1 MNANISFATQWVSHL
16 TFAAGMLAAP
26 AAIAAPDYTLLTH
39 EGADRQQRLLAVAK
53 AEGTLTLY
61 TTIAE
66 KDLAVLIVP
75 FEKKYDIKVK
85 VWRAGTDKVLQR
97 TMTEAQAK
105 RFEVDAIHFGAPE
118 LDILRREKLL
128 RPVQS
133 PHFKQLIASAVP
145 AHREWVG
152 TLLSVWVQA
161 YNTNVIKKSDLPK
174 TYYDF
179 LDPKWKG
186 KLGIEVKNE
195 DWFSSVVAE
204 LGGDR
209 NSDKGNEKGNEKGL
223 QFFRDLVA
231 KNGISTRQGHTLL
244 NNMVVSGEVP
254 LALTV
259 YNYMPEA
266 SKKKGAPI
274 DWFVIEPAI
283 ARANGIGIAKNA
295 PHPNAAMLFYDFMIS
310 DAQTLM
316 QSIDYVPT
324 SAGVDHPFTKMRIVM
339 VDPSASAEQVEKS
352 SKLFQDIVVKR
363 SVSP

>member
-1 MNANISFATQWVSHL
+1 MIVITPSMMMRLVSAL
-16 TFAAGMLAAP
+16 VIAAGLLATTAS
-26 AAIAAPDYTLLTH
+26 IAAPDYTLLTH
-39 EGADRQQRLLAVAK
+39 EGADRQQRLLAAAK

-118 LDILRREKLL
+118 MDILRREKLL
-128 RPVQS
+128 RPVRS
-133 PHFKQLIASAVP
+133 PHFKQLIDSAVP

-152 TLLSVWVQA
+152 TLLSVWVHA

-174 TYYDF
+174 SYYDF

-204 LGGDR
+204 LGGER
-209 NSDKGNEKGNEKGL
+209 NSEKGL

-324 SAGVDHPFTKMRIVM
+324 SAGVDHPFTKTRIVM
-339 VDPSASAEQVEKS
+339 VDPAASAEQVEKS